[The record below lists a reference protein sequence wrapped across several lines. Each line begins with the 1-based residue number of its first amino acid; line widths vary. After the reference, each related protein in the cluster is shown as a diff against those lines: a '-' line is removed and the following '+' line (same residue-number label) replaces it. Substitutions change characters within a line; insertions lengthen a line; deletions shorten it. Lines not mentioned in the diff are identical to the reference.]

1 MASTN
6 LWFLKAAV
14 GTLLISP
21 QVTDMQFTAVSA
33 EVSEQ
38 SWLHSYF
45 NEFWRHNILKDLSLK
60 LNQNRC
66 MQEHFS
72 KKTSRTT
79 HDISVEN
86 ELFIRNIANLHD
98 EMPHILRGVRTEQS
112 QRYISRTIDVTTF
125 STWNDS
131 LDFGLVTYGTPDIKY
146 FACSNQQTMMI
157 FSYEISNWWIDT
169 IKPLSSW
176 TYISWL
182 FRTGWF
188 RSKYV
193 NHPFY
198 HQK

>member
-1 MASTN
+1 MLQKLHPSLIKMQMKKKVSKKYSTFGHSAATKATTTLDCFLMASTN

-112 QRYISRTIDVTTF
+112 QR
-125 STWNDS
+125 
-131 LDFGLVTYGTPDIKY
+131 
-146 FACSNQQTMMI
+146 
-157 FSYEISNWWIDT
+157 
-169 IKPLSSW
+169 
-176 TYISWL
+176 
-182 FRTGWF
+182 
-188 RSKYV
+188 
-193 NHPFY
+193 
-198 HQK
+198 

>member
-112 QRYISRTIDVTTF
+112 QRYVPHHLF
-125 STWNDS
+125 
-131 LDFGLVTYGTPDIKY
+131 
-146 FACSNQQTMMI
+146 QQTSVEEKDNLE
-157 FSYEISNWWIDT
+157 SYCICCLLGLLDHAMGYFNVHIIHCDC
-169 IKPLSSW
+169 
-176 TYISWL
+176 Y
-182 FRTGWF
+182 R
-188 RSKYV
+188 
-193 NHPFY
+193 
-198 HQK
+198 